1 MNHIVEICVSTPE
14 ELKEA
19 MSLSKYCFWR
29 KSVISIHYNYGVE
42 KIRHEIREIDSD
54 FGYCFSGTQLEE
66 YSTDISTELGKG
78 YNVGITSIFNA
89 DVEDLLL
96 HSTYTGRQCIKNND
110 RYGDDREMD
119 KNNRTDFDGI
129 KSGDED
135 ELDISGSLDIIA
147 QMEAALAELDRR
159 EKELDPE
166 EEKLFMCV
174 RETLLEHGLKYIYD
188 ADTQRVIEVM
198 LGEDNMPFRMQ
209 INLRD
214 SRLVCRSTF
223 PFRIQCNSLALVAL
237 YITEFNAKR
246 ELPSIKMDME
256 KGEVVMEY
264 SYFLKTSIEYDKKRL
279 WFYIDALISP
289 MFDAYQCLHRLA
301 VGKVSKD
308 SKDYYRALL
317 EKSLA
322 VIDGHEEDEQ
332 YINYGSSGLKGALE
346 FKD

>member
-1 MNHIVEICVSTPE
+1 M
-14 ELKEA
+14 
-19 MSLSKYCFWR
+19 
-29 KSVISIHYNYGVE
+29 
-42 KIRHEIREIDSD
+42 
-54 FGYCFSGTQLEE
+54 
-66 YSTDISTELGKG
+66 
-78 YNVGITSIFNA
+78 
-89 DVEDLLL
+89 LL

>member
-1 MNHIVEICVSTPE
+1 M
-14 ELKEA
+14 
-19 MSLSKYCFWR
+19 
-29 KSVISIHYNYGVE
+29 
-42 KIRHEIREIDSD
+42 
-54 FGYCFSGTQLEE
+54 
-66 YSTDISTELGKG
+66 
-78 YNVGITSIFNA
+78 
-89 DVEDLLL
+89 LL

-256 KGEVVMEY
+256 KGEVVMNIRI
-264 SYFLKTSIEYDKKRL
+264 FLR
-279 WFYIDALISP
+279 
-289 MFDAYQCLHRLA
+289 R
-301 VGKVSKD
+301 
-308 SKDYYRALL
+308 R
-317 EKSLA
+317 
-322 VIDGHEEDEQ
+322 
-332 YINYGSSGLKGALE
+332 
-346 FKD
+346 